1 MAKEKRVVDQGVT
14 SSGRPVQPAL
24 QSHGLKYT
32 GTVYALV
39 HKPHE
44 GFANFGIVT
53 LKLKDG
59 VIVATDISQPY
70 NGLEALAKL
79 DILNDKALEALRKTY
94 PPEYQRCG

>member
-24 QSHGLKYT
+24 KSHGLKYT

-53 LKLKDG
+53 LQLKDG
-59 VIVATDISQPY
+59 VVCGTEISQPY
-70 NGLEALAKL
+70 NGIESLAKL
-79 DILNDKALEALRKTY
+79 DKLHDEMLEQLRKTY